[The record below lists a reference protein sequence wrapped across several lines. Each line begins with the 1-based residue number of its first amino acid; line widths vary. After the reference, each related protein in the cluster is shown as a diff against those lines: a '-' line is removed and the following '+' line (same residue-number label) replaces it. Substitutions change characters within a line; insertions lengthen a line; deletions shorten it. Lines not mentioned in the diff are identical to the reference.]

1 MRFGPPVLILLA
13 ATVAV
18 SLTINSMNADDKQSS
33 KKQERLLRHVVLF
46 NFKDDATE
54 QDVAKIVEAFQQLPK
69 RISQIHSF
77 EYGIDNSPEGLA
89 DGFTHCFLVTFANEA
104 DREAYLPHPE
114 HLKFVDILKPQIER
128 VLVID
133 YWTQQ

>member
-1 MRFGPPVLILLA
+1 
-13 ATVAV
+13 
-18 SLTINSMNADDKQSS
+18 MNADDKQSS